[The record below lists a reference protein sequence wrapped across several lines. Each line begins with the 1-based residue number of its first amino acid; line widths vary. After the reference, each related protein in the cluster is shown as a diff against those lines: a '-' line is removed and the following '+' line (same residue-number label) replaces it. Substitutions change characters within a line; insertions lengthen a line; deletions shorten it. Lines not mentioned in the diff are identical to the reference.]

1 MELHK
6 FERQLRLMMLLTQNR
21 KYTLEELGKRLDM
34 SSRNVYRYIEAFKM
48 AGFIVRKTNGCY
60 SLDKSSPYFKDIS
73 TLVHFTEEE
82 AYILKRAIESVD
94 GNTSLKQNLKEKLYK
109 VYDYEILSEIVVR
122 SGIADNVHNLYEAVK
137 DKRQVAFH
145 EYKSSNSHAVTDR
158 VVEPFAFTA
167 NNNEIW
173 CYEPASG
180 KNKLFKVSRITSVE
194 VLETGWQFEESH
206 EEGYTDVFHISSDRR
221 LPVTLRLG
229 MTAANLLIEEFP
241 LAEKYMEREDDAHWL
256 FHTEVCK
263 YEGTQFLGCRAGF
276 RNDYPANDIGGYQE
290 LESEN
295 HDYYKHQTQHRHVPT
310 PIGSQ
315 SAHHTAQHLI
325 VGIAIEMVR
334 HFLRSCGSACTCIA
348 GMVAAVP
355 TAASG
360 IGISCVRLQFFRFA
374 HAGNHFFHIG
384 NGNHLRTRN
393 KLLRKKLG
401 DTAFNVIDYLVC
413 TGFLT
418 EMYLQVA

>member
-256 FHTEVCK
+256 FIQKYVSMRESGVLFLVC
-263 YEGTQFLGCRAGF
+263 
-276 RNDYPANDIGGYQE
+276 
-290 LESEN
+290 
-295 HDYYKHQTQHRHVPT
+295 
-310 PIGSQ
+310 
-315 SAHHTAQHLI
+315 
-325 VGIAIEMVR
+325 
-334 HFLRSCGSACTCIA
+334 
-348 GMVAAVP
+348 
-355 TAASG
+355 
-360 IGISCVRLQFFRFA
+360 
-374 HAGNHFFHIG
+374 
-384 NGNHLRTRN
+384 LRTL
-393 KLLRKKLG
+393 K
-401 DTAFNVIDYLVC
+401 
-413 TGFLT
+413 
-418 EMYLQVA
+418 

>member
-34 SSRNVYRYIEAFKM
+34 SSRNVYLYIEAFKM

-263 YEGTQFLGCRAGF
+263 YEGIGRFVLGLF
-276 RNDYPANDIGGYQE
+276 EDIEIINSPDFVLYLKEKVQNI
-290 LESEN
+290 SEKIQ
-295 HDYYKHQTQHRHVPT
+295 D
-310 PIGSQ
+310 
-315 SAHHTAQHLI
+315 
-325 VGIAIEMVR
+325 
-334 HFLRSCGSACTCIA
+334 
-348 GMVAAVP
+348 
-355 TAASG
+355 
-360 IGISCVRLQFFRFA
+360 
-374 HAGNHFFHIG
+374 
-384 NGNHLRTRN
+384 
-393 KLLRKKLG
+393 
-401 DTAFNVIDYLVC
+401 
-413 TGFLT
+413 
-418 EMYLQVA
+418 